1 MVVFGIGAQILDT
14 LLIRTTVFAA
24 DTAFYIA
31 TWSARAL
38 IGTIWPVPLTEE
50 QRLRIEVGQ
59 LRVELQRLESN
70 IKLDQGSVDIGGDE
84 YLII

>member
-14 LLIRTTVFAA
+14 LLIRTAAMAA

-31 TWSARAL
+31 TWSARTLMGAVW
-38 IGTIWPVPLTEE
+38 TAPLTEE

-70 IKLDQGSVDIGGDE
+70 IKLAVGSVDIGGDE